1 MALSLDPKKS
11 ALIIQDLQN
20 DVIMPGGAFT
30 KSDGPG
36 PAEHAQSQKVVANVE
51 GDRGRRPRSGH
62 AGDPRLVRRRQGRP
76 GPEAERAA
84 LPGGGRRRP
93 SFAGPGARRRSRAS
107 SRSAATSSSR
117 RCA

>member
-36 PAEHAQSQKVVANVE
+36 PAEHAQSQKVVA
-51 GDRGRRPRSGH
+51 H
-62 AGDPRLVRRRQGRP
+62 AK
-76 GPEAERAA
+76 AIAAAARAA
-84 LPGGGRRRP
+84 GMPVIHVWYVVDKGAPGLKLNAPLFQAVAAAGP
-93 SFAGPGARRRSRAS
+93 SCVGPGARRRLPAS
-107 SRSAATSSSR
+107 SRNAATSSSR